1 MSKSIFDIEISSL
14 DGSPNLLG
22 QLRGEVLLHVNV
34 ASKTGYSP
42 KCSRLWSY
50 ARTAK
55 NFWEL
60 QKLHEEFCN
69 SGFSVVGYPC
79 NQFGGMENGD
89 NLEVLENIKKRYP
102 YVTFPIAEK
111 IDVNGQNRHDVY
123 SFLNGELIR
132 NFNDSMADLSIAAA
146 AGRNRAG
153 EVAMRVPNNWEKF
166 LTSREGVYVG
176 RFNWAESPISE
187 QALFGEDNSIKQ
199 AIRSLL

>member
-22 QLRGEVLLHVNV
+22 QLRGKVLLHVNV

-60 QKLHEEFCN
+60 QKLHEEFCD

-79 NQFGGMENGD
+79 NQFGSMENGD
-89 NLEVLENIKKRYP
+89 NLEVLENIKKIYP

-111 IDVNGQNRHDVY
+111 IDVNGQNKHDVY

>member
-14 DGSPNLLG
+14 DGCPNLLG
-22 QLRGEVLLHVNV
+22 QLRGKVLLHVNV
-34 ASKTGYSP
+34 VSKTGYSP

-60 QKLHEEFCN
+60 QKLHEEFCD

-79 NQFGGMENGD
+79 NQFGNMENGD
-89 NLEVLENIKKRYP
+89 NLEIFENIKKNYP

-132 NFNDSMADLSIAAA
+132 NFNDSMADLSAAAA